1 MSRRPDAV
9 VVGAGIVGAAVA
21 WQLSRDGLAV
31 AVVDAGIAGGGA
43 TAGGMG
49 HVVVMDDSP
58 AQLALTHYSRALLHD
73 IAEELPPA
81 CELERN
87 GTLWIAEDEAQLD
100 AARAKRA
107 YYEDHDVA
115 CELLDAHQLAAAE
128 PELRAGLAGALRVT
142 GDMVVYPPALG
153 RWFLD
158 RAADLGATVSIRT
171 HIDTLGSIDAPVVVN
186 ATGAAAAQL
195 TPGLRIEP
203 RKGHLVITERY
214 APFCRHQ
221 LVELGYLHSAHCS
234 PGESGVSAA
243 SVAFNLQPRRTGQL
257 LIGSSRELVGWD
269 ARVNRGIVARMLAR
283 AAHFTPRVA
292 ALRAV
297 RTWTAF
303 RPATPD
309 NLPCIGRA
317 PDQDGVWV
325 AAGHEGL
332 GITTA
337 LGTAAVLSDL
347 IAGRA
352 PHIDAQPYDP
362 ARMMAA
368 A

>member
-21 WQLSRDGLAV
+21 WQLARDGIAV
-31 AVVDAGIAGGGA
+31 HVIDADIAGGGA

-49 HVVVMDDSP
+49 HIVVMDDSP
-58 AQLALTHYSRALLHD
+58 AQLALTRYSRALLAE
-73 IAEELPPA
+73 IAEELPSA
-81 CELERN
+81 CELERT
-87 GTLWIAEDEAQLD
+87 GTLWIAEDDAQLD
-100 AARAKRA
+100 VARAKQT

-115 CELLDAHQLAAAE
+115 CELLDAHQLAGAE
-128 PELRAGLAGALRVT
+128 PELRAGLAGALCVT
-142 GDMVVYPPALG
+142 GDVVVYPPALG

-158 RAADLGATVSIRT
+158 RAIDLGVRVSSHARVDSVTNIN
-171 HIDTLGSIDAPVVVN
+171 APVIVN
-186 ATGAAAAQL
+186 ATGAAAARL

-221 LVELGYLHSAHCS
+221 LVELGYLHSAHGTAAEAGA
-234 PGESGVSAA
+234 PAA
-243 SVAFNLQPRRTGQL
+243 SVAFNLQPRQTGQL

-269 ARVNRGIVARMLAR
+269 ARINRDIVARMLSR
-283 AAHFTPRVA
+283 AAHFTPRIT
-292 ALRAV
+292 ALHAV

-317 PDQDGVWV
+317 PEQSGVWV

-337 LGTAAVLSDL
+337 LGTGMLLADL

-352 PHIDAQPYDP
+352 PAIDAAPYDP
-362 ARMMAA
+362 ARMTAA